1 MQLRLSKKILFYIF
15 LIIFLSTF
23 NNKYFLKIGLKP
35 IDEITVIGLNERE
48 MQDLLSNLELHNLK
62 NIFFLNKF
70 ELEEKL
76 KANKLIENYT
86 VFKRYPSS
94 IEIRVSKTKFLANV
108 FKDGKTFVLGSN
120 GKLISSIDKNNNL
133 PNIFGDYDKASFF
146 NLLQSIKKSKFELSR
161 VKNLYF
167 FKSGRWDIET
177 SQNVIIKLPK
187 ENLEASLNLS
197 LDVLNNNEFK
207 NIKILDIRQ
216 DNQVIVNEE
225 WFRFWSFFIF

>member
-23 NNKYFLKIGLKP
+23 NNKYFLKNGLKP

-225 WFRFWSFFIF
+225 

>member
-94 IEIRVSKTKFLANV
+94 IEIRVSETKFLANV

-225 WFRFWSFFIF
+225 

>member
-197 LDVLNNNEFK
+197 LDILSNNEFK

-225 WFRFWSFFIF
+225 